1 MRRWTKVIKGMTA
14 VLAAA
19 VVAAG
24 GMKMPV
30 KAADSGNVEITTVPD
45 NKTYTFAYQQAK
57 DIVLN
62 VKNTGSDEITEF
74 RIEPDLRGDDSSQW
88 PFKTDYQK
96 YSATIEKLE
105 PGKNEQ
111 VKFNFTE
118 RDDIETARYSL
129 YFTYEFTEGADQKSG
144 QTTVYVNTT
153 QKPEAKVDSKDT
165 SGKSDGASGYAG
177 GGGVSNGEAS
187 YSDGGSVGGGSG
199 DGGSGGNG
207 SVPRVIVTGFS
218 TNPEVVK
225 AGSDFTLTIHLKNTS
240 KKSRVNNMLFD
251 LNAPVEGA
259 DEQTTAPAFL
269 PSSGSSSVYLEGIK
283 ANGTADISINLNAK
297 ADLLQKPYSV
307 ELSMKYED
315 ADYNGVEASSS
326 LSIPIRQDA
335 RFEFSEI
342 EVNPE
347 TISVDE
353 EANVMCN
360 LYNLGRIKLYNVKA
374 TFEGACIEKEEV
386 FIGNVESGTQASVD
400 AMLKGVK
407 ETEGPAA
414 VKMTMSYENEEGE
427 VFTEEKEITLE
438 VAQAEDEVMEDMA
451 MEGEEGGKSFPVI
464 AVIAVL
470 IVAAAVVGV
479 IVVRKKKRKGI
490 SEEEDLLNELDRTSE
505 DEQQ

>member
-14 VLAAA
+14 VLAAV

-24 GMKMPV
+24 GMKMPA
-30 KAADSGNVEITTVPD
+30 KAASTGNVQITVPD
-45 NKTYTFAYQQAK
+45 NKVYTYTYQKEQ
-57 DIVLN
+57 DFVLN
-62 VKNTGSDEITEF
+62 IKNTGSSKITNLQ
-74 RIEPDLRGDDSSQW
+74 IGPDLQGDDSSKW
-88 PFKTDYQK
+88 PFKTAYQK
-96 YSATIEKLE
+96 YTETIPELAVGEEK
-105 PGKNEQ
+105 KISF
-111 VKFNFTE
+111 KFTE
-118 RDDIETARYSL
+118 RDDVETARYNL
-129 YFTYEFTEGADQKSG
+129 CFTYESDQESG
-144 QTTVYVNTT
+144 SYNFYVNTT
-153 QKPEAKVDSKDT
+153 QKPETKDDVKDSAVKSEGG
-165 SGKSDGASGYAG
+165 SGDYAG
-177 GGGVSNGEAS
+177 GGSVSNGEAS
-187 YSDGGSVGGGSG
+187 YSDGGSMGGGSG

-326 LSIPIRQDA
+326 LSIPIKQDA

-407 ETEGPAA
+407 ETGGPAA

-438 VAQAEDEVMEDMA
+438 VAQAEDEAMEDMA

-470 IVAAAVVGV
+470 IVAAAVAGV

>member
-1 MRRWTKVIKGMTA
+1 MSRWKKVIKGMTA
-14 VLAAA
+14 VLAAM
-19 VVAAG
+19 VLTVG
-24 GMKMPV
+24 GTGVPA
-30 KAADSGNVEITTVPD
+30 KAASVGSVQITVPD
-45 NKTYTFAYQQAK
+45 NKVYTYTYQKEQ
-57 DIVLN
+57 DFVLN
-62 VKNTGSDEITEF
+62 IKNTGSSKITNLH
-74 RIEPDLRGDDSSQW
+74 IGPDLQGDDSSKW
-88 PFKTDYQK
+88 PFKTAYQK
-96 YSATIEKLE
+96 YTETIPELAGGEEK
-105 PGKNEQ
+105 KISF
-111 VKFNFTE
+111 KFTE
-118 RDDIETARYSL
+118 RDDVETARYNL
-129 YFTYEFTEGADQKSG
+129 CFTYESDQESG
-144 QTTVYVNTT
+144 SYNFYVNTT
-153 QKPEAKVDSKDT
+153 QKPESKDDTKDT
-165 SGKSDGASGYAG
+165 SDKSDGSDSSIG

-187 YSDGGSVGGGSG
+187 YSGGMGGGSV

-218 TNPEVVK
+218 TNPEIVK

-251 LNAPVEGA
+251 LNAPVEGS

-269 PSSGSSSVYLEGIK
+269 PSSGSSAIYLEGIK

-307 ELSMKYED
+307 ELNMKYED
-315 ADYNGVEASSS
+315 ADYNGVEATSS
-326 LSIPIRQDA
+326 LSIPVKQDA

-347 TISVDE
+347 SIAVDE

-374 TFEGACIEKEEV
+374 TFEGACIEKEEI
-386 FIGNVESGTQASVD
+386 FIGNVDSGTQASID

-407 ETEGPAA
+407 ETGGPAA
-414 VKMTMSYENEEGE
+414 VKMIMSYENEEGE

-438 VAQAEDEVMEDMA
+438 VAQIEDEVMEDMIV
-451 MEGEEGGKSFPVI
+451 EGEEEGKSFPLLI
-464 AVIAVL
+464 AVGVL
-470 IVAAAVVGV
+470 VVAAAVVGV
-479 IVVRKKKRKGI
+479 ILIRRKKQKGI

>member
-14 VLAAA
+14 VLAAV

-30 KAADSGNVEITTVPD
+30 KAASPGSDAKVKITVPGG
-45 NKTYTFAYQQAK
+45 KTPVYQYQKAQDFVLEIKNTGAK
-57 DIVLN
+57 DI
-62 VKNTGSDEITEF
+62 T
-74 RIEPDLRGDDSSQW
+74 DLIIRPKLQGDDGSKW
-88 PFKTDYQK
+88 PFK
-96 YSATIEKLE
+96 IEWQEYCSE
-105 PGKNEQ
+105 PISLSPDESKQ

-118 RDDIETARYSL
+118 RDNIETDDYPVS
-129 YFTYEFTEGADQKSG
+129 FSYESPQVSG
-144 QTTVYVNTT
+144 SETFYIRAT
-153 QKPEAKVDSKDT
+153 QKPETKDDVKDSAV
-165 SGKSDGASGYAG
+165 KSEG
-177 GGGVSNGEAS
+177 GGSVSNGEAS
-187 YSDGGSVGGGSG
+187 YSDGGSMGGGSG

-326 LSIPIRQDA
+326 LSIPIKQDA

-407 ETEGPAA
+407 ETGGPAA

-438 VAQAEDEVMEDMA
+438 VAQAEDEAMEDMA

-470 IVAAAVVGV
+470 IVAAAVAGV

>member
-30 KAADSGNVEITTVPD
+30 KAASTGNVQITVPD
-45 NKTYTFAYQQAK
+45 NKVYTYTYQKEQ
-57 DIVLN
+57 DFVLN
-62 VKNTGSDEITEF
+62 IKNTGGSKITNLQ
-74 RIEPDLRGDDSSQW
+74 IGPDLQGDDSSKW
-88 PFKTDYQK
+88 PFKTAYQK
-96 YSATIEKLE
+96 YTETIPELAGGEEK
-105 PGKNEQ
+105 KISF
-111 VKFNFTE
+111 KFTE
-118 RDDIETARYSL
+118 RDDVETARYNL
-129 YFTYEFTEGADQKSG
+129 CFTYESDQESG
-144 QTTVYVNTT
+144 SYNFYVNTT

-165 SGKSDGASGYAG
+165 SGKSDGASDYAG

-307 ELSMKYED
+307 ELNMKYED